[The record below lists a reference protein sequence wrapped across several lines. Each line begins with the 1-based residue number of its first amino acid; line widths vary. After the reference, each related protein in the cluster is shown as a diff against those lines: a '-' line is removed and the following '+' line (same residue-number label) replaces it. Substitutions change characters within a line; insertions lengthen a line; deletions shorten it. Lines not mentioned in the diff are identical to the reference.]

1 MPDRVIVRDLLC
13 RGILGIHPE
22 ERVTPQAVKVSLTLE
37 TDTRPA
43 AASERIEDAVDYSAV
58 ADRARTLVETGG
70 FQLVETL
77 CDWLAAACLEDPR
90 VRACEVSVE
99 KPDALPDAAGVGV
112 TIRRE
117 QPDDETRE
125 FIAPAAD
132 R

>member
-1 MPDRVIVRDLLC
+1 M
-13 RGILGIHPE
+13 
-22 ERVTPQAVKVSLTLE
+22 SLTLE
-37 TDTRPA
+37 CDTRPA

-77 CDWLAAACLEDPR
+77 CDRLAAACLEDPR
-90 VRACEVSVE
+90 VRACVVRVE

-117 QPDDETRE
+117 RADRAEQDTRE
-125 FIAPAAD
+125 FIAPTAD